1 MFPSAQLHNV
11 YGCTETNDSLMGP
24 LKPGAT
30 VTLGEP
36 LPGVRTLL
44 MGSDG
49 PIAGEGVGELWVH
62 TPFQTA
68 GYLHG
73 AQADRFVDRAGLRY
87 FRSGD
92 LVRRHPDGALTIV
105 GRTDFQVKVAGQR
118 VNMQEVEQCLLAH
131 PEVLEAAVVAVD
143 DERYGRRLHAAVHR
157 RPGSAL
163 DSLQLRRHCVER
175 LSSGAGVPKTMAIGD
190 QALPR
195 TSTGKVD
202 RNRIKESGWTA

>member
-1 MFPSAQLHNV
+1 MPSLRLLAPALFA
-11 YGCTETNDSLMGP
+11 LAF
-24 LKPGAT
+24 LGAT
-30 VTLGEP
+30 APASADSFT
-36 LPGVRTLL
+36 
-44 MGSDG
+44 DG
-49 PIAGEGVGELWVH
+49 
-62 TPFQTA
+62 Q
-68 GYLHG
+68 
-73 AQADRFVDRAGLRY
+73 
-87 FRSGD
+87 
-92 LVRRHPDGALTIV
+92 
-105 GRTDFQVKVAGQR
+105 RTDIEAIVRNYLVT
-118 VNMQEVEQCLLAH
+118 H